1 MNKLIVTVIFAIC
14 VMIGLWY
21 ISNVKAQLATSEA
34 NNVTLKNTIETQ
46 YSTIESL
53 RVDVIRGAEL
63 RKELINVS
71 RKQDIKIRKLRKK
84 FSSHNMNKIAL
95 RKPLLLEKLINKA
108 VVKVNKCFEII
119 TAGDN
124 RDCEKSIPNSNN

>member
-1 MNKLIVTVIFAIC
+1 MNNLISAVIFAIC

-21 ISNVKAQLATSEA
+21 ISGVKAQLATSEA

-53 RVDVIRGAEL
+53 QVDIIRVNEL
-63 RKELINVS
+63 KNRLVEVS
-71 RKQDIKIRKLRKK
+71 RKQDIKIRKLREKL
-84 FSSHNMNKIAL
+84 SSHDMNKIAL
-95 RKPLLLEKLINKA
+95 KKPLLLEKLINKTT
-108 VVKVNKCFEII
+108 VKVNKCFEII

-124 RDCEKSIPNSNN
+124 RDCEKSISNSNN